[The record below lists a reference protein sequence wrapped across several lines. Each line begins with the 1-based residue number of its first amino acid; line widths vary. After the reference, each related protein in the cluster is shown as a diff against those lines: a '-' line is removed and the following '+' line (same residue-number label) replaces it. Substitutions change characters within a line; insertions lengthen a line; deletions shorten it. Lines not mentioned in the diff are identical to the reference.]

1 MSESFPSYRGEFVL
15 AQIFPLGL
23 HSLSSDDS
31 LARTA
36 HTSHFAEWWYMVL
49 YRSLF
54 FFLPFSLS
62 FSPRAR
68 FIGCFLHGHP
78 VVRTSPAFFSLK
90 SPLVI
95 RSHTQRKEMAP
106 LGNSAVSIEN
116 TSHYKSNRLHGFY
129 YLLSKIA
136 LHSNGLLSQ
145 TAVRVWS
152 LITEIFNIKN

>member
-1 MSESFPSYRGEFVL
+1 MLQRRHVRIISILSRRIRPCTDLSTSLLDFILYPPMILSPERHILHTSQSDGIRSS
-15 AQIFPLGL
+15 IGL
-23 HSLSSDDS
+23 FFSSSLS
-31 LARTA
+31 R
-36 HTSHFAEWWYMVL
+36 
-49 YRSLF
+49 
-54 FFLPFSLS
+54 SLS

-145 TAVRVWS
+145 TSVRV
-152 LITEIFNIKN
+152 